1 MRCRLDVGGQRFAVS
16 KATLVAR
23 PNTFFEAMFGGRF
36 NTKPEKDGSYFIDR
50 HAMALSEP
58 PTLNFGLLTGVCNV
72 VGLACRRDPTMFRHI
87 VNFMRGHAPKL
98 NFLQPHELELLHE
111 DAMV

>member
-50 HAMALSEP
+50 YAMALSEP
-58 PTLNFGLLTGVCNV
+58 PTLNFGLLTGVCGCAMWWGWHV
-72 VGLACRRDPTMFRHI
+72 AETRRCFGT
-87 VNFMRGHAPKL
+87 L
-98 NFLQPHELELLHE
+98 STLCE
-111 DAMV
+111 AMHRN